1 MLKEESNYYKHCR
14 VKGVLS
20 RRSKMYC
27 SNSVIFFFQPCV
39 VVCTCNPSI
48 WGGKE
53 RTPFCQ
59 PLLHS
64 KFQASLGYMR
74 LVSLHFFFFY
84 LNHAYFENKKGLDCF
99 VAFRRILE
107 KHTSVNSGLRSC
119 FGAVNLFLRKGMTVL
134 PKLASNLPSS
144 CFSFECADITFVSPY
159 LNFKY
164 ESFCSLIFKL

>member
-99 VAFRRILE
+99 VGRFSLPPVVFFVALCDRKKDKSNVLSTYQFHVELGEEVESWALI
-107 KHTSVNSGLRSC
+107 VFWRS
-119 FGAVNLFLRKGMTVL
+119 
-134 PKLASNLPSS
+134 SS
-144 CFSFECADITFVSPY
+144 H
-159 LNFKY
+159 
-164 ESFCSLIFKL
+164 